1 MCGGSLEILPCS
13 RVGHLYRTSTYSF
26 DGNADLIKIRNN
38 VRLVEVWMDEYK
50 DFFYA
55 ANPGK
60 NTNNF
65 LKISEMKLYFFRCQK
80 S

>member
-26 DGNADLIKIRNN
+26 DGNAELIKIRNN

-50 DFFYA
+50 DFFYVT
-55 ANPGK
+55 NPGK
-60 NTNNF
+60 NLINF
-65 LKISEMKLYFFRCQK
+65 LKIPEIKLHLFRCQK